1 MQVLVE
7 LMARSSWLIMLPE
20 TFASYFCDIYITI
33 NATFIELLDYCT
45 WKILSLI

>member
-7 LMARSSWLIMLPE
+7 LMALSSWFIMLPD
-20 TFASYFCDIYITI
+20 TLVVYLYDIYITT

-45 WKILSLI
+45 WKILSEI